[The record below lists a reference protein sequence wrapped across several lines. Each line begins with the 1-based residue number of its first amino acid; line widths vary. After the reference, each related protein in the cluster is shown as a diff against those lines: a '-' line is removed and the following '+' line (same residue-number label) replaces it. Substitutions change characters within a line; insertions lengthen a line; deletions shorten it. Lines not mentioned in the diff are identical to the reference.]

1 MPEGIFIEP
10 TISSKNGASVVR
22 RPEST
27 TKELRSE
34 RAMEII
40 SHRPGFLVRWG
51 NVFFLIILL
60 IMIVACWFIYYPDV
74 VQSTAKLTSINAPKP
89 IVTLTGGK
97 LVKLFVSENQF
108 VNQGAVIGFI
118 ESTANHNQILKVA
131 IETDSIERYF
141 DDQKFEKIQDFQFDK
156 PSQLGEL
163 QPFHQTF
170 MQAYFSFRNYLSDG
184 FYEKKKNLIMK
195 DFQTLKNAHS
205 YLIQQKSLQEE
216 DLKLT
221 QKTFEAN
228 QTLKKGNV
236 ISDFDYRAE
245 QSKLINKK
253 LSLPQINLSI
263 VNNVSQQNEKRKEL
277 MELENTIRQQ
287 SFIFQQAL
295 LTYKSQIIEW
305 KRKYLLI
312 ASTSGKVAFASF
324 LQENQQLQAN
334 QTICYINPENSQ
346 YFAEVVVPQIN
357 FGKVEVGQRVLLK
370 FSSYP
375 FQEYGIVRGRIAF
388 ISNIPSENGYL
399 AKVELIDGLTTTN
412 QKVIHF
418 REGLTAQAEIIAKD
432 LRLLERFYYEFKK
445 QINASN

>member
-1 MPEGIFIEP
+1 
-10 TISSKNGASVVR
+10 
-22 RPEST
+22 
-27 TKELRSE
+27 
-34 RAMEII
+34 
-40 SHRPGFLVRWG
+40 
-51 NVFFLIILL
+51 
-60 IMIVACWFIYYPDV
+60 
-74 VQSTAKLTSINAPKP
+74 
-89 IVTLTGGK
+89 
-97 LVKLFVSENQF
+97 
-108 VNQGAVIGFI
+108 
-118 ESTANHNQILKVA
+118 
-131 IETDSIERYF
+131 
-141 DDQKFEKIQDFQFDK
+141 
-156 PSQLGEL
+156 
-163 QPFHQTF
+163 
-170 MQAYFSFRNYLSDG
+170 
-184 FYEKKKNLIMK
+184 
-195 DFQTLKNAHS
+195 
-205 YLIQQKSLQEE
+205 LQEE